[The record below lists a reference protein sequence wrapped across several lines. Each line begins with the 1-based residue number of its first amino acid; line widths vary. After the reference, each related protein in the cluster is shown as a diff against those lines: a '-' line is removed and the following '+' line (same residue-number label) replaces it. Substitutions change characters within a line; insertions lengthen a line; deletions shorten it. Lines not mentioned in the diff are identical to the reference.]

1 MNAITHLQ
9 NLLRLN
15 TTNPPGNEITA
26 AAYLAGHL
34 AAAGYEPIL
43 LESGP
48 GRGNVVARYRG
59 DGSARPLLL
68 YNHLD
73 VVPVEPEQWTHPPF
87 GGEIHDG
94 YVWGR
99 GALDMKNVV
108 TQQLMVMLRLAEHK
122 PALRRDVIFAGCAD
136 EEVDGKMGLQFLV
149 REHSDLI
156 DAEIGLSESG
166 AIPIHVGEHVLYPIQ
181 VGEKGNCRLI
191 LRAQAAPGH
200 GASPDYTHFAPRYLA
215 IALERLTRQP
225 LPTHLTATV
234 RNLLRQIAPL
244 LGLEPEQLL
253 DPARFEAILPAIPG
267 EFLRQAL
274 LHTTRNS
281 AAPTLLRAGTKIN
294 VVPSVAEASLDGRI
308 LPGFTAAD
316 LIAEVRAA
324 IGDDLPVEIV
334 HLPEHDY
341 PSLEAPSAGPVW
353 DTLARALQKH
363 DPRAVVAPNLLAGA
377 TDAKHLMPLRT
388 QTFGFSPMRW
398 GPDFQWRGLIH
409 GHDERIPVTALDWGI
424 DVLYDAVM
432 ELSR

>member
-9 NLLRLN
+9 NLIRLD
-15 TTNPPGNEITA
+15 TTNPPGNEILA
-26 AAYLAGHL
+26 ATYLAEHL
-34 AAAGYEPIL
+34 AAAGYEPVV
-43 LESGP
+43 LEPGP
-48 GRGNVVARYRG
+48 GRGNVVTRYRG

-94 YVWGR
+94 CVWGR

-108 TQQLMVMLRLAEHK
+108 TQQLMVMLRLAEHR

-136 EEVDGKMGLQFLV
+136 EEVSGKMGLQFLV
-149 REHSDLI
+149 REHRQLI

-166 AIPIHVGEHVLYPIQ
+166 ATPIYAGEHVIYPIQ
-181 VGEKGNCRLI
+181 VGEKGNCRLV

-200 GASPDYTHFAPRYLA
+200 GASPDYTHFANRYLA

-225 LPTHLTATV
+225 LPTHFTPTV
-234 RNLLRQIAPL
+234 CNLLRQLAPL
-244 LGLEPEQLL
+244 LGIAAERLL
-253 DPARFEAILPAIPG
+253 DPVHFDAILPAIPG

-281 AAPTLLRAGTKIN
+281 AAPTLLRAGAKIN

-324 IGDDLPVEIV
+324 IGDDLPVEIL

-341 PSLEAPSAGPVW
+341 PPLEAPSSGPVW
-353 DTLARALQKH
+353 EALARTLQAH
-363 DPRAVVAPNLLAGA
+363 DPRAIVAPNLLAGA
-377 TDAKHLMPLRT
+377 TDAKHLLPLHT
-388 QTFGFSPMRW
+388 QTFGFSPMHW
-398 GPDFQWRGLIH
+398 GPDFQWRGLVH

-424 DVLYDAVM
+424 DVLYDAVLA
-432 ELSR
+432 LSR